1 MKCCIEC
8 VASSAYSCFSRT
20 TLTVLAVLKVLISVS
35 IIIIV
40 AVKLEN
46 VTIAVQL
53 PVASLAD
60 LTTVAGL
67 ANVTNSLLGSTP
79 PAAGASAGGG
89 GGSSSGGGGTDLN
102 ATAGPIHVDAACLLQ
117 KRGDAGQFDGDSKTM
132 CSYVYGVCAISLA
145 ATFVMAGLLWCTCHL
160 CGWGPLLELAF
171 AVLGCVWWMVAALV
185 LQEHTAIA
193 VDTGP
198 AAVRLIMGNAL
209 PPPPAA
215 AGALF
220 SPPPPP
226 PPVLAPSANASTTA
240 ADGDL
245 AAQLGELLHEWMP
258 TSIHQ
263 WRNTVVGLSWCM
275 MVMFGGAGLLLAVE
289 ACGCLV
295 EVVACCCRCCCCP
308 NRPESKWRSRFSNT
322 RRKRV
327 DGEEYMEMAAG
338 IPNSSAS
345 PSGGGAAPLSSP
357 PVPMPPPGPIMAPPG
372 PPGGYGAG
380 GHGFGPGAY
389 SGGRGAYSSASAAP
403 PSVVVAARSGGY
415 GGAAMS
421 WADREREERE
431 KRAPGG
437 WGY

>member
-35 IIIIV
+35 IIVIV

-53 PVASLAD
+53 PVSSLAD

-67 ANVTNSLLGSTP
+67 ANVTSSLLGTTP
-79 PAAGASAGGG
+79 PAAGGASGAGAGGA
-89 GGSSSGGGGTDLN
+89 GGTDLN

-132 CSYVYGVCAISLA
+132 CSYVYGVCAISLV
-145 ATFVMAGLLWCTCHL
+145 ATFAMASLLWCTCHL
-160 CGWGPLLELAF
+160 CGWGPLLELLF
-171 AVLGCVWWMVAALV
+171 AVLGLVWWMVAALV
-185 LQEHTAIA
+185 LQEHTAIS

-198 AAVRLIMGNAL
+198 AAVRLIVGNAL

-215 AGALF
+215 VGALF

-226 PPVLAPSANASTTA
+226 ALPPSGNATGS
-240 ADGDL
+240 DGDL

-258 TSIHQ
+258 TSLNQ
-263 WRNTVVGLSWCM
+263 WRNTVVGLSWTM
-275 MVMFGGAGLLLAVE
+275 MVMFGAAGLLLAVE

-322 RRKRV
+322 KRKRV

-338 IPNSSAS
+338 IPNSSAP
-345 PSGGGAAPLSSP
+345 PSGGGAVPLSSP
-357 PVPMPPPGPIMAPPG
+357 PPGPAAAASAAAAAGP
-372 PPGGYGAG
+372 PPGGYGYGSG

-389 SGGRGAYSSASAAP
+389 SGGRGAYSSASAAA
-403 PSVVVAARSGGY
+403 PSVVVVARSDGYAAR
-415 GGAAMS
+415 S
-421 WADREREERE
+421 WADRDREERE